1 MTNEEKVRQ
10 ALAGVLTN
18 LSNYPLEV
26 QGQLWGRSMSE
37 VIDKAVEA
45 VMAAEVVEKPYE
57 PLARAQVT
65 RVELIVDSQRDRV
78 IYGAENVSTALQDD
92 GRTLK
97 VFLDTEEYTLIKKR
111 IDDGT

>member
-1 MTNEEKVRQ
+1 MTNEEKVRA
-10 ALAGVLTN
+10 ALARVLTSLN
-18 LSNYPLEV
+18 NYPFEA
-26 QGQLWGRSMSE
+26 QGQLWGRDLSK
-37 VIDKAVEA
+37 VIDKATAA
-45 VMAAEVVEKPYE
+45 VMESGTVEKPYE

-97 VFLDTEEYTLIKKR
+97 VFLDTEEYALIKKR